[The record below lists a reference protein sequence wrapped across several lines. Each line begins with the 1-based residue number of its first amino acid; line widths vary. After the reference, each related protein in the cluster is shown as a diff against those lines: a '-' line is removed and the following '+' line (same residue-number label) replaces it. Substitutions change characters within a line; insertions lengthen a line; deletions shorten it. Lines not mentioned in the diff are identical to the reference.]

1 MSLDLAQQNDSDY
14 DNSSAGEEDGLYQDV
29 QPDEHDREPD
39 EHDGEEYHESSL
51 GDEDA
56 IANNQLT
63 WAIDHSGGDHRLPVK
78 GFIKMIDSPEFNGS
92 KAIGMLQK
100 RYTIDY
106 GSRRVGSRPAKPE
119 DKFIPEFHLDLII
132 IIGRPLQPIV
142 KFSTFFDHVTI
153 SFKHWR
159 APYSAKH
166 SHGLSFDME
175 HRTFR
180 LAKGGTRESWFIVMH
195 PVDSTVDPLL
205 SGSERRKRREK
216 ASEHSAL
223 KPSHALFLTS
233 YIKKVFLTGVLLGE
247 GVEASWKLDGPQ
259 SQSISIVKWETFQEQ
274 FMEGWPEYVRKNT
287 QDPFWTENLPA
298 FHAYDYGQNLPIELS
313 TEQLNSLPKETRLRP
328 DDETS
333 DSDDETSD
341 SDDETSDSDSETSDS
356 GNDLSNSGNDLPNS
370 QNDLSNSEDAA
381 ARSEG
386 GAEGATPPQSG
397 TQTGDPIPPPHDHQQ
412 PFDNYTQDLLR
423 ALEDKYRLESIET
436 VSYALAV
443 DIHSIASSNLPNAS
457 NDVGVIL
464 APARCLLANRNNV
477 VRQYQHPRDFT
488 FYPLAFHPSYG
499 NFSSAQPPAFL
510 RDNVLAV
517 MEDNMSYQNNGASVL
532 TSGYFQAYSNIK
544 RTIRHSPG
552 NLLATK
558 GIATAALT
566 LPDQDGNLNPR
577 VAAKR
582 QRLLRKLRGEQTP
595 DNPTSSQPFAR
606 EQQRI
611 KAAIKEELYAFRME
625 QVLSVQVSQLADGQ
639 RNFATVLQPILQ
651 LIRYFSL
658 EQPTY
663 IDVLFAFKERI
674 FPKVLSSFASLFAH
688 ASDEFY
694 RRFKAAGSKGLPF
707 ALAEGVAAFDRLGS
721 YCFTGFPR
729 SLVGSVLGPLC
740 TIESIEQGGWPFI
753 DPNMLNLQGSGH
765 ANLVRWPRMDNG
777 RPIMMHVASIRHHYG
792 PQVAAYCHSEVWFRE
807 LGGLTGKGPR
817 GAEEF
822 LVEVLEEMWKPQ
834 TIAFVTHQ
842 FYRALNKGGRGNA
855 QSVSLTTLQ
864 ARQEAQEQ
872 VTRWAESEH
881 PFSAGEYESI
891 FPVFYPEA
899 TSGLRSQTRRD
910 FAQELYWECVN
921 SHGQSSSYLFSKNA
935 SWFTV
940 LRAAVQ
946 HARAKAMKEEYW
958 ISAIM
963 SALAACRIDCVPG
976 SYHGRLSYRRM
987 TRLVGNVPA
996 PSAIA
1001 ARPGSL
1007 KRAAIEAVHQAKRR
1021 SQTKSTI
1028 DFGCQIPFNAIPPLV
1043 EKGFQQ
1049 LDGQFSK
1056 SGMNQKDQPRTLKCL
1071 RPPW

>member
-274 FMEGWPEYVRKNT
+274 FMEGWPE
-287 QDPFWTENLPA
+287 
-298 FHAYDYGQNLPIELS
+298 
-313 TEQLNSLPKETRLRP
+313 
-328 DDETS
+328 
-333 DSDDETSD
+333 
-341 SDDETSDSDSETSDS
+341 
-356 GNDLSNSGNDLPNS
+356 
-370 QNDLSNSEDAA
+370 
-381 ARSEG
+381 SEG

-1056 SGMNQKDQPRTLKCL
+1056 SGMNQKVSQNAI
-1071 RPPW
+1071 